1 MRCGWSGDR
10 RAGSLPPSTG
20 SSAPSK
26 REPLGAFFLL
36 TECPGEFSQGRLL
49 TSRWAFSSD
58 PLCTLARRAAEQTSR
73 GGWKHAF
80 TSLSEPLLDITSC
93 PQVELVFTRLVESNR
108 AGFLAPLSCRAAL
121 GGGTILA
128 GPGIGLAH
136 RRVWKLLW
144 A

>member
-1 MRCGWSGDR
+1 MKKQNALLDSSFHLSSAPQLFSLEKRPSRQRLSGRQTPHPGAEDRRRAPGLRCGWSGDR

-20 SSAPSK
+20 SSAPSQ
-26 REPLGAFFLL
+26 REPLGAFFSL

-80 TSLSEPLLDITSC
+80 PSLSESLLEITS
-93 PQVELVFTRLVESNR
+93 
-108 AGFLAPLSCRAAL
+108 
-121 GGGTILA
+121 
-128 GPGIGLAH
+128 
-136 RRVWKLLW
+136 
-144 A
+144 